1 MNAKPRYSTTG
12 IALLLIGL
20 SLAITLTLT
29 ASQPARANPGIL
41 YAAPMAQGSGDCSS
55 WDNACTLQTALANA
69 ESGDEIWVKMGVY
82 YPGAAGNRTA
92 TFTLKNGVALYGG
105 FAGTENN
112 RNERNWQ
119 TNVTVLSGDI
129 DRNDLT
135 APNGVVTTTAH
146 ISGANSYHVISN
158 TNVISTAVLDG
169 FVVTAGQANGLVPDN
184 SGGGMF
190 NSSSSPTL
198 TDITFIGNS
207 AQYDGGGMYNYSSS
221 PRLTNVT
228 FTSNTAMQNG
238 GGMSNVKQSSPTLM
252 NTTLINNTAVQSGGG
267 MYNWSSSPMLTGTEF
282 VSNTAAAGGGMYNNG
297 SNPVLTNT
305 MFISNTATV
314 HGGGMYNSGGT
325 PGPSLINV
333 TFRSNSAT
341 GDGGGM
347 LNDHSAPTLTN
358 IAFYNNTAGY
368 NGGGV
373 VNSYSNSALT
383 NVIFSG
389 NKAIGTLDYT
399 GLGGGMFNYQSS
411 PTLVNVTFGNNAAP
425 RGGGGLYNWEHSN
438 PTLTNVIIWHNSTD
452 IGNGSSSN
460 PTISYS
466 DIRGCGGSSSWNTN
480 CGTDSS
486 GNIDADPLFVNAT
499 AGNLHLGPGSPCID
513 TGDNNAIPAGITT
526 DLDGNPR
533 IVDGNDDGSADVDMG
548 AYEAR
553 IWRVFLPLVLRN
565 TP

>member
-1 MNAKPRYSTTG
+1 
-12 IALLLIGL
+12 
-20 SLAITLTLT
+20 
-29 ASQPARANPGIL
+29 
-41 YAAPMAQGSGDCSS
+41 
-55 WDNACTLQTALANA
+55 
-69 ESGDEIWVKMGVY
+69 
-82 YPGAAGNRTA
+82 
-92 TFTLKNGVALYGG
+92 
-105 FAGTENN
+105 
-112 RNERNWQ
+112 
-119 TNVTVLSGDI
+119 
-129 DRNDLT
+129 
-135 APNGVVTTTAH
+135 
-146 ISGANSYHVISN
+146 
-158 TNVISTAVLDG
+158 
-169 FVVTAGQANGLVPDN
+169 
-184 SGGGMF
+184 
-190 NSSSSPTL
+190 
-198 TDITFIGNS
+198 
-207 AQYDGGGMYNYSSS
+207 
-221 PRLTNVT
+221 
-228 FTSNTAMQNG
+228 
-238 GGMSNVKQSSPTLM
+238 
-252 NTTLINNTAVQSGGG
+252 
-267 MYNWSSSPMLTGTEF
+267 
-282 VSNTAAAGGGMYNNG
+282 
-297 SNPVLTNT
+297 
-305 MFISNTATV
+305 
-314 HGGGMYNSGGT
+314 
-325 PGPSLINV
+325 
-333 TFRSNSAT
+333 
-341 GDGGGM
+341 M

-466 DIRGCGGSSSWNTN
+466 DIQGCGGSSSWNTN

-513 TGDNNAIPAGITT
+513 KGDNNAIPAGITT